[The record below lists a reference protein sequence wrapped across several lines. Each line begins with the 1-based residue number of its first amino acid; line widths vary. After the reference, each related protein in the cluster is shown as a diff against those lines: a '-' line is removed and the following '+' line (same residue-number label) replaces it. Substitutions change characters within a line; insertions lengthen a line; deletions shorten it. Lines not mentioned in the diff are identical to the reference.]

1 MYIRIDGY
9 DTFTIYIRSYAE
21 SSFDY
26 TIAFNP
32 DVDVTSLPAYNT
44 TGVKAHTRGNQ
55 KAGQTLAD
63 YTAVTYT
70 GLGGTSHF
78 ICVAYRKDSSANNG
92 NDRGYLLIPKQ
103 Q

>member
-21 SSFDY
+21 SSYDY
-26 TIAFNP
+26 AMAFNP

-44 TGVKAHTRGNQ
+44 AGVKAHTRGNQ
-55 KAGQTLAD
+55 KSGQQLAD

-70 GLGGTSHF
+70 DLGRASHF
-78 ICVAYRKDSSANNG
+78 ICVAYRKDSSTHSG